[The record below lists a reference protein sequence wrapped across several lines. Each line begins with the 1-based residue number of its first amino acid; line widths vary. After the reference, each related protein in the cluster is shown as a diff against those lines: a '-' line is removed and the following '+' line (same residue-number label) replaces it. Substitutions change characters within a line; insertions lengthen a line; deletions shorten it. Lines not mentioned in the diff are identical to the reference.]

1 MTRTSDDPFIGPRQ
15 RLAEQRKTQDA
26 AEATRQADSDADR
39 QFERSIHD
47 QTRKSVR
54 GDRQLHEGVVRER
67 DAEDRV
73 LVAERTRS
81 RRLRRL
87 DRAGADERAATA
99 QVSADAALDAVK
111 ARASDTAQEL
121 RGAVW
126 RARAELGVAT
136 GLVETLLEA
145 LPVVPGVRG
154 DSPREAATQVA
165 ASIERVRRALA
176 LAYDADAGPS
186 GVDVTEGD
194 GQRDVG
200 GSG

>member
-1 MTRTSDDPFIGPRQ
+1 MSRASEFIGPRQ
-15 RLAEQRKTQDA
+15 RLAEQRETRDA
-26 AEATRQADSDADR
+26 AEATRQDASDADR
-39 QFERSIHD
+39 EFERSIHD
-47 QTRKSVR
+47 QTRQSAR

-87 DRAGADERAATA
+87 DRASADERAASA
-99 QVSADAALDAVK
+99 QVTADAALDACK
-111 ARASDTAQEL
+111 ASANDTAQEL

-126 RARAELGVAT
+126 RARAELAVAT
-136 GLVETLLEA
+136 GLVETLLEG
-145 LPVVPGVRG
+145 LPVVHGGRG

-176 LAYDADAGPS
+176 RAYDADAGPS

-194 GQRDVG
+194 GQREVG